1 MGNLTPQNRV
11 LEIHSPIGRML
22 NSTVNYFL
30 LNLAKGCGDI
40 ARKLDARA
48 VQANEMHYNFNYVQ
62 QISTISVVNP

>member
-1 MGNLTPQNRV
+1 
-11 LEIHSPIGRML
+11 ML